1 MQRRDLNAG
10 LIASRDVPD
19 LSSLNMADIVETITR
34 NDYRIALAE
43 TGEPSATPIEPDL
56 TAPPPPQQQPAPKKK
71 APSKPKGTTT
81 VPTPTPKPKAAPA
94 KAAPKRKATPVAEAD
109 EQPAKRVPVDP
120 TAVAAKPVP
129 SKKNGAK
136 PKAAQHTTNP
146 DQGVSKRVT
155 NTSASPTGAPKLFDI
170 PVTFPNLAIADGL
183 VPQLAEPKLKKIAEQ
198 VQASREECAS
208 LLDEEYS
215 LRDWFSA
222 LEKQLKE
229 PDKHQTLINLV
240 VVIIEAVCRNL
251 KVNVVHFGSL
261 DGLLPSKKAGA
272 VNHLIACHD
281 YVAAANFYAETR
293 TVLLE
298 HMDNQCNLIGFVEYC
313 VVAEV
318 HITEPMG
325 TILKHALL
333 KLGTPESARM
343 EYRASIQKFIPMICA
358 ASQLIA
364 EYFAREAEAGKNEEP
379 EEEPEEEEVDLMSFI
394 AF

>member
-1 MQRRDLNAG
+1 MQRQDLNAG

-43 TGEPSATPIEPDL
+43 TGEPSVTPAEPDL
-56 TAPPPPQQQPAPKKK
+56 TAPAPKKK
-71 APSKPKGTTT
+71 APSKPKGTAA
-81 VPTPTPKPKAAPA
+81 VPAPTPKAKAAPA
-94 KAAPKRKATPVAEAD
+94 KVASKRKAAPAAEAD

-120 TAVAAKPVP
+120 PTATAKPAP

-136 PKAAQHTTNP
+136 PKAQHSTNP
-146 DQGVSKRVT
+146 DQGVTKRTT
-155 NTSASPTGAPKLFDI
+155 NLSATPAGAPKLFNI

-183 VPQLAEPKLKKIAEQ
+183 IPQLAEPKLKKVAEH
-198 VQASREECAS
+198 VQASRQECAS
-208 LLDEEYS
+208 LLDDEYS
-215 LRDWFSA
+215 LRDWFSV

-281 YVAAANFYAETR
+281 YVAASNFYAETR
-293 TVLLE
+293 NVLLE

-318 HITEPMG
+318 HISEPMA

-333 KLGTPESARM
+333 KLGTPEEARM
-343 EYRASIQKFIPMICA
+343 EYRATIQKFIPMICA

-364 EYFAREAEAGKNEEP
+364 EYFAREADAGKGEAP
-379 EEEPEEEEVDLMSFI
+379 EEEEQEDDEVDLMSFI